1 MAPKKHTNNAK
12 KKKKTFASLLS
23 EMFLIVLSS
32 FKYGTLNSVGLR
44 AGGMT
49 QMVECLPNKLWSQ
62 LVEECNGTFL

>member
-1 MAPKKHTNNAK
+1 
-12 KKKKTFASLLS
+12 
-23 EMFLIVLSS
+23 MFLIVLSS